1 MNLSFS
7 ALAHNGFPLSD
18 SETQEESFFEVALS
32 SDYVHN
38 SKIDPRVSFNSSV
51 VRSIV
56 KTHLNTNNYFSYCK
70 TNDFF
75 DSKSK
80 STHFQVLIKSKFQ
93 STKLYIVLRNFR
105 I

>member
-7 ALAHNGFPLSD
+7 TLAHNGFPLSD
-18 SETQEESFFEVALS
+18 NDTQEESIFEVASS

-38 SKIDPRVSFNSSV
+38 SKIDPRISFNSSV

-56 KTHLNTNNYFSYCK
+56 KTHLNTNNYFNYSK
-70 TNDFF
+70 EDEFF
-75 DSKSK
+75 GLKSK
-80 STHFQVLIKSKFQ
+80 RTHFQVLVKSKFQ
-93 STKLYIVLRNFR
+93 STKLYLFHRSFR